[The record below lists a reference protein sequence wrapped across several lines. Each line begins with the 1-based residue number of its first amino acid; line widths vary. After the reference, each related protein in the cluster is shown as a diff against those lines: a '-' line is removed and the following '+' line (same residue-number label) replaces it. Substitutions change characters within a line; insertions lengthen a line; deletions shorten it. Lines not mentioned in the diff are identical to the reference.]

1 MEIKM
6 KKILKITL
14 LLSMI
19 LSLNIILI
27 GCGNTNKDNSGK
39 LNIVTTIFAP
49 YDFARQIVGDDANIT
64 MLMSPGVETH
74 SYEPSPADIIKI
86 SECDVFIYVG
96 GENDEWVD
104 GILETIDTE
113 DITIIKLLDC
123 VDVIEEEII
132 EGMESEE
139 KEENHDSS
147 EKEWDEHVWTSPA
160 NAIKICKVM
169 EEKFEK
175 LDNSNASD
183 YKTNLDEYVGELN
196 KLDEAFKETVNN
208 GARKT
213 IVFGD
218 RFPVRYFVEEYGLK
232 YFAAFPGCSSETEA
246 SASTIAFLIDKVKDE
261 KIPVVFK
268 IELSTGNIAET
279 ISDATGAKVL
289 TFYACHNLT
298 KKEFDSGKTYVDFMW
313 ENVSSLKEALK

>member
-1 MEIKM
+1 M

-123 VDVIEEEII
+123 VDVVEEEII

-196 KLDEAFKETVNN
+196 KLDEAFKEIVNN

-213 IVFGD
+213 IIFGD

-232 YFAAFPGCSSETEA
+232 YFAAFPGCSSETETSA
-246 SASTIAFLIDKVKDE
+246 SAIAFLIDKVKDE

-313 ENVSSLKEALK
+313 ENVSSLREALK

>member
-123 VDVIEEEII
+123 VDVVEEEII

-196 KLDEAFKETVNN
+196 KLDEAFKEIVNN

-213 IVFGD
+213 IIFGD

-232 YFAAFPGCSSETEA
+232 YFAAFPGCSSETETSA
-246 SASTIAFLIDKVKDE
+246 SAIAFLIDKVKDE

-313 ENVSSLKEALK
+313 ENVSSLREALK

>member
-1 MEIKM
+1 M

>member
-1 MEIKM
+1 M

-123 VDVIEEEII
+123 VDVVEEEII

-196 KLDEAFKETVNN
+196 KLDEAFKEIVNN

-213 IVFGD
+213 IIFGD
-218 RFPVRYFVEEYGLK
+218 RFPIRYFVEEYGLK
-232 YFAAFPGCSSETEA
+232 YFAAFPGCSSETETSA
-246 SASTIAFLIDKVKDE
+246 SAIAFLIDKVKDE

-313 ENVSSLKEALK
+313 ENVSSLREALK

>member
-123 VDVIEEEII
+123 VDVVEEEII

-196 KLDEAFKETVNN
+196 KLDEAFKEIVNN

-213 IVFGD
+213 IIFGD
-218 RFPVRYFVEEYGLK
+218 RFPIRYFVEEYGLK

-246 SASTIAFLIDKVKDE
+246 SASAIAFLIDKVKDE

-313 ENVSSLKEALK
+313 ENVSSLREALK

>member
-1 MEIKM
+1 M

-123 VDVIEEEII
+123 VDVVEEEII

-196 KLDEAFKETVNN
+196 KLDEAFKEIVNN

-213 IVFGD
+213 IIFGD
-218 RFPVRYFVEEYGLK
+218 RFPIRYFVEEYGLK

-246 SASTIAFLIDKVKDE
+246 SASAIAFLIDKVKDE

-313 ENVSSLKEALK
+313 ENVSSLREALK